1 MIRTLLSLVF
11 AALALASAAHADTR
25 AVYTI
30 RDISVDES
38 ASSVIEAQRAAL
50 ASARQIGAR
59 RLIEKITLARARTE
73 AGGVQI
79 TPSLASRLVAAVD
92 VQEETRGGG
101 RYIGVL
107 SVILNPR
114 EVRAYLDERGI
125 PYVDRQ
131 APLAMVAP
139 VGNDA
144 DDLAWASAWPER
156 AETPLAPYV
165 TATSGFYY
173 ADSDWPEL
181 EPELSTLGAQRA
193 VIAKLAGTQQNYAV
207 RLILVT
213 ASGRTDLGTTR
224 RVATLEDA
232 IAAASSRLD
241 LRWKRNSVV
250 RSSVRSVV
258 EASVLYTSIA
268 EWNTLRRALA
278 LSPLVSE
285 FRTLA
290 LANDGAL
297 VKFAFAGD
305 RARLERDLRQRGVA
319 LDGDS
324 AGWLL
329 TSAVSGAP

>member
-1 MIRTLLSLVF
+1 MIRTLFCLAMAV
-11 AALALASAAHADTR
+11 LALASPAQADTR

-30 RDISVDES
+30 RDIPVDES
-38 ASSVIEAQRAAL
+38 APSVIEAQRAAL
-50 ASARQIGAR
+50 ARARQIGAR
-59 RLIEKITLARARTE
+59 RLIEKITLAPDRRE

-79 TPSLASRLVAAVD
+79 GPALADRLVAAVD

-107 SVILNPR
+107 SAILNPR

-131 APLAMVAP
+131 APLAMLAP
-139 VGNDA
+139 VGNDD

-156 AETPLAPYV
+156 ARTPLAPYV

-181 EPELSTLGAQRA
+181 EPELSALGAERA
-193 VIAKLAGTQQNYAV
+193 VIAKLVGTQGNYAV
-207 RLILVT
+207 SLILVT

-224 RVATLEDA
+224 RVASLDDA
-232 IAAASSRLD
+232 VAGVSGLLD
-241 LRWKRNSVV
+241 MRWKQNSMV
-250 RSSVRSVV
+250 RSTVRSVV

-278 LSPLVSE
+278 RSPLISE

-319 LDGDS
+319 LDADS